1 MGKPHLGAPLVPAT
15 TANTEDGARSDIAAD
30 GFWGG
35 RFERTFFDV
44 RVFNPYAPSNQTPTP
59 SSCYRKHENIK
70 KREYYL
76 RIREIERA
84 SFTPIVLSSTGGMG
98 SIATTT
104 CKRLASLLADK
115 WGTSYSQT
123 MRWLRAVYPS
133 LFYDHPYNVSEERD
147 QIKDMLYTSQPLLN

>member
-1 MGKPHLGAPLVPAT
+1 M
-15 TANTEDGARSDIAAD
+15 TANTEDGARSDIVAD

-35 RFERTFFDV
+35 RFERTFFYV
-44 RVFNPYAPSNQTPTP
+44 RVLNPYAPSNQTPTP
-59 SSCYRKHENIK
+59 SSSYRKHENIK
-70 KREYYL
+70 KREYEL

-84 SFTPIVLSSTGGMG
+84 SFTPIVHSSTGGMG

-104 CKRLASLLADK
+104 YKRLASLLADK

-123 MRWLRAVYPS
+123 IGWLRFVAVYPS
-133 LFYDHPYNVSEERD
+133 LFYDHRYNLSEERD